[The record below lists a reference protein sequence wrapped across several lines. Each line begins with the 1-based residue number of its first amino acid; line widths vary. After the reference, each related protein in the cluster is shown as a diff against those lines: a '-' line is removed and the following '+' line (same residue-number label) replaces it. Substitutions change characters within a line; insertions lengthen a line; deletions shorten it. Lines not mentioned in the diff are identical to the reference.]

1 MALGSPLAAISLVDQ
16 AFEQLADAIAIGDLK
31 PGERLRE
38 ALLARRMGISRGV
51 LREAVHRLEG
61 RKLVRRTS
69 NIGVHIVSLTE
80 QDLKELFALREALE
94 ALAARLSATHMSAA
108 DIGKLKRLL
117 VSHERHDDVQL
128 GSGYF
133 QRPIDDFHVCIAL
146 GSKNS
151 RLASTLCD
159 DLYHQ
164 LRLYRYRSSVMPG
177 RARAALKEHKTIVDA
192 IARRDPDAAE
202 AAMRLHLRNSQAR
215 RS

>member
-1 MALGSPLAAISLVDQ
+1 MALGSPLAAVSLVDQ
-16 AFEQLADAIAIGDLK
+16 AFEQLADAIAIGDLQ
-31 PGERLRE
+31 PGERIRE
-38 ALLARRMGISRGV
+38 AFLAREMAISRGV

-69 NIGVHIVSLTE
+69 NIGVHVVSLTE
-80 QDLKELFALREALE
+80 KDRDELFAMREALE

-108 DIGKLKRLL
+108 DISRLKRLL
-117 VSHERHDDVQL
+117 DAHERHDDVKL

-133 QRPIDDFHVCIAL
+133 QRPIDDFHVCIAM
-146 GSKNS
+146 GSKNA

-164 LRLYRYRSSVMPG
+164 LRLYRYRSSVIPG

-192 IARRDPDAAE
+192 IGRRDPDAAE
-202 AAMRLHLRNSQAR
+202 IAMRRHLQNSQAR

>member
-80 QDLKELFALREALE
+80 QDLKDMIEFYKTPLGKKIIENEPKAGEESTKRAQVWIDKY
-94 ALAARLSATHMSAA
+94 AA
-108 DIGKLKRLL
+108 DVVEK
-117 VSHERHDDVQL
+117 
-128 GSGYF
+128 
-133 QRPIDDFHVCIAL
+133 
-146 GSKNS
+146 
-151 RLASTLCD
+151 
-159 DLYHQ
+159 
-164 LRLYRYRSSVMPG
+164 
-177 RARAALKEHKTIVDA
+177 
-192 IARRDPDAAE
+192 
-202 AAMRLHLRNSQAR
+202 MRLEMKKRGHTEF
-215 RS
+215 